1 MARVDDYN
9 TYLSGKSKNFSNEH
23 YFICDLKYTDIIG
36 KGNPPEIM
44 NVDDAK
50 CEVEYEAA
58 VTRNKA
64 GIDGVDFQIHR
75 IELEIDVD
83 DYPNDK
89 KTFEFEIETGVNI
102 DPAMVIVE
110 KLDYIIPTYPKRITI
125 DMRKSMEVKDFKVVV
140 EFGRDEYYES

>member
-1 MARVDDYN
+1 MARVDDYS
-9 TYLSGKSKNFSNEH
+9 TYLTGKSKNFSSEH
-23 YFICDLKYTDIIG
+23 YFICDLKYTDIIV

-44 NVDDAK
+44 NVD
-50 CEVEYEAA
+50 EAA
-58 VTRNKA
+58 VSRNKA

-89 KTFEFEIETGVNI
+89 KTFEFEIEPGVNV
-102 DPAMVIVE
+102 DPAMVIVD
-110 KLDYIIPTYPKRITI
+110 KLDYVIPTYPKRITI

-140 EFGRDEYYES
+140 EFGRDEYYEG

>member
-1 MARVDDYN
+1 
-9 TYLSGKSKNFSNEH
+9 
-23 YFICDLKYTDIIG
+23 
-36 KGNPPEIM
+36 
-44 NVDDAK
+44 
-50 CEVEYEAA
+50 

-125 DMRKSMEVKDFKVVV
+125 DMRKSMEVRDFKVVV